1 MEHVLITGGA
11 GYIGCV
17 LTPMLLDRGC
27 QVTVIDNL
35 MYGAQGILP
44 CFSHSNF
51 EFLRGDVRDEE
62 FMRNN
67 VAQADVVIHLAAIV
81 GYPACDKDPSLARQ
95 VNELATFSLVDMVS
109 KNQLVIAASTG
120 SNYGALKEGICTEE
134 TPLKP
139 LSVYGETKTNAEKY
153 VLDAENCS
161 AVALRFA
168 TAFGFSPRL
177 RLDLLINDFVFQVV
191 KNNYVVVYEKSFM
204 RTFLHVRDIAKAILF
219 SMENRDEMLNNVYNV
234 GSDEMNMSKEQIV
247 LLLKEYR
254 PDYYLH
260 FAEVGTDKD
269 KRDYVVSYEKIRK
282 LGFETTVSIREGIE
296 ELLRVIDVV
305 DLPRSIYSNV

>member
-27 QVTVIDNL
+27 RVTVIDNL

-95 VNELATFSLVDMVS
+95 VNELATFSLVDIVS

-134 TPLKP
+134 TPLNP
-139 LSVYGETKTNAEKY
+139 CRYMEKQKQTQRNMFLTQRI
-153 VLDAENCS
+153 V
-161 AVALRFA
+161 
-168 TAFGFSPRL
+168 RL
-177 RLDLLINDFVFQVV
+177 
-191 KNNYVVVYEKSFM
+191 
-204 RTFLHVRDIAKAILF
+204 LHC
-219 SMENRDEMLNNVYNV
+219 
-234 GSDEMNMSKEQIV
+234 V
-247 LLLKEYR
+247 LLL
-254 PDYYLH
+254 
-260 FAEVGTDKD
+260 
-269 KRDYVVSYEKIRK
+269 
-282 LGFETTVSIREGIE
+282 
-296 ELLRVIDVV
+296 LLVFRHGLDWIC
-305 DLPRSIYSNV
+305 